1 MGGRFHPVDGE
12 SLGGCLIADRVGG
25 RADKAEGSAYT
36 LLRGWEDESG
46 DPEGVSACGRRLG
59 TQIWGREDTG
69 EQQVQRRRALPNIHS
84 VNP

>member
-1 MGGRFHPVDGE
+1 MDGE

-46 DPEGVSACGRRLG
+46 DREGVSACGRRLG